1 MSDGKASMKSTGLTL
16 QSGKITSID
25 DMTPEQRVTLARIQ
39 NEPTSIMPP
48 K

>member
-1 MSDGKASMKSTGLTL
+1 MQGEQKLIHVCEVCGKT
-16 QSGKITSID
+16 KI
-25 DMTPEQRVTLARIQ
+25 MTPEQRVTLARIQ

>member
-1 MSDGKASMKSTGLTL
+1 MEKEQRLIHVCEVCGQT
-16 QSGKITSID
+16 KI
-25 DMTPEQRVTLARIQ
+25 MTPEQRATLARIQ